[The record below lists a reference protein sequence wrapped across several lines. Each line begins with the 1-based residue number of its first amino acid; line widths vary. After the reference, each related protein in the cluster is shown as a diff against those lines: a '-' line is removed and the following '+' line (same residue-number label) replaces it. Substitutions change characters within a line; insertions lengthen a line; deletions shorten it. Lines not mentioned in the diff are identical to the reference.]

1 MVEDFVDDL
10 RLENIGKIFD
20 FEGSY
25 NKYIIGV
32 SKKNEEINEE
42 EHFSIKRERLT
53 GSKREQ

>member
-20 FEGSY
+20 VEGSY

-42 EHFSIKRERLT
+42 EQNTWDILSIF
-53 GSKREQ
+53 Q

>member
-32 SKKNEEINEE
+32 SKKNEEEQNTWDIL
-42 EHFSIKRERLT
+42 SIF
-53 GSKREQ
+53 Q